1 MYTPDLGA
9 AIALPRSNLLSKI
22 AAARALRSAAPVV
35 SRPIIGMPFRPMV
48 TPVLKMPLVTGGPM
62 VVPAAQPQYAPAPVT
77 APITPQDAAP
87 SAGGPN
93 YGPSIVPNVPASF
106 EEASQASLF
115 DSSKMPLLLALA
127 AGAFLLSR
135 RK

>member
-9 AIALPRSNLLSKI
+9 AIALPKSNLFAQI
-22 AAARALRSAAPVV
+22 ARARAARAIAPVAPRQV
-35 SRPIIGMPFRPMV
+35 FHGLLRPMI
-48 TPVLKMPLVTGGPM
+48 TPVLKLPGTPVISILPS
-62 VVPAAQPQYAPAPVT
+62 APQYAPAPSV

-93 YGPSIVPNVPASF
+93 YGPSIAPNVPASF
-106 EEASQASLF
+106 EEVSQASLF

-127 AGAFLLSR
+127 AGAYLLSR

>member
-9 AIALPRSNLLSKI
+9 AIALPRVSLAQKI
-22 AAARALRSAAPVV
+22 LQARALRAAPPVV
-35 SRPIIGMPFRPMV
+35 TRQVFHGFLRPRV
-48 TPVLKMPLVTGGPM
+48 VAPVLRMPSVLP
-62 VVPAAQPQYAPAPVT
+62 PISILPSAPQYAPAPVT